1 MKPSVKPIQIS
12 PELAARCDGND
23 QAKRMDKAVRAV
35 LSTPHSVVTKDTAK
49 RKRAREKKDQL
60 SSSGFERMADG
71 FDIQRTAML
80 AMHCQ
85 SGIVSV
91 YAKPPEEFLDR
102 ASRVL
107 KAARKTGVPV
117 IHSQVVFRPG
127 WPEVSSRNKLFA
139 SIKSSPQHRQ
149 RFEGTAGAIHPAL
162 GPETDDIV
170 VTNHRV
176 SSYAGSD
183 LEMILR
189 AKNTETIIMF
199 GIATSGVVLS
209 TLVEAC
215 DADYRVVVI
224 GDCCADLDQ
233 ELHSVLLNKLFPQRA
248 DVLTATDLELAL
260 AHHH

>member
-1 MKPSVKPIQIS
+1 
-12 PELAARCDGND
+12 
-23 QAKRMDKAVRAV
+23 
-35 LSTPHSVVTKDTAK
+35 
-49 RKRAREKKDQL
+49 
-60 SSSGFERMADG
+60 MANG
-71 FDIQRTAML
+71 FDIPHTAML

-91 YAKPPEEFLDR
+91 YAKPPEEFVER
-102 ASRVL
+102 AARVL
-107 KAARKTGVPV
+107 KAARKIGMQV

-149 RFEGTAGAIHPAL
+149 LFEGAAGAIHPAL
-162 GPETDDIV
+162 GPEAGDIL

-176 SSYAGSD
+176 SSFAGSD

-189 AKNTETIIMF
+189 ATNTETIIMF

-215 DADYRVVVI
+215 DADYRVAVI
-224 GDCCADLDQ
+224 RDCCVDLDE
-233 ELHSVLLNKLFPQRA
+233 ELHSALLNKLFPQRA
-248 DVLTATDLELAL
+248 DVLTATEFERAVRDK
-260 AHHH
+260 

>member
-1 MKPSVKPIQIS
+1 M
-12 PELAARCDGND
+12 LN
-23 QAKRMDKAVRAV
+23 
-35 LSTPHSVVTKDTAK
+35 
-49 RKRAREKKDQL
+49 
-60 SSSGFERMADG
+60 G
-71 FDIQRTAML
+71 FDIPRTAVL

-91 YAKPPEEFLDR
+91 HAKPPEGFVDR
-102 ASRVL
+102 AGRVL
-107 KAARKTGVPV
+107 KAARKIGMPV

-139 SIKSSPQHRQ
+139 SIKSSPQHRHL
-149 RFEGTAGAIHPAL
+149 FEGAAGAIHPAL
-162 GPETDDIV
+162 GPETGDVV

-176 SSYAGSD
+176 SSFAGSD

-189 AKNTETIIMF
+189 AMDTESIIMF

-224 GDCCADLDQ
+224 GDCCVDLDE
-233 ELHSVLLNKLFPQRA
+233 ELHSVLLSKLFPQRG
-248 DVLTATDLELAL
+248 DVLTATEFERTVHGRTL
-260 AHHH
+260 

>member
-1 MKPSVKPIQIS
+1 M
-12 PELAARCDGND
+12 LN
-23 QAKRMDKAVRAV
+23 
-35 LSTPHSVVTKDTAK
+35 
-49 RKRAREKKDQL
+49 
-60 SSSGFERMADG
+60 G
-71 FDIQRTAML
+71 FDIPHTAVL

-91 YAKPPEEFLDR
+91 HAKPPEEFVGR
-102 ASRVL
+102 TARVL
-107 KAARKTGVPV
+107 KAARKIGMPV

-149 RFEGTAGAIHPAL
+149 LFEGAAGAIHPAL
-162 GPETDDIV
+162 GPEAGDIV

-176 SSYAGSD
+176 SSFAGSD

-189 AKNTETIIMF
+189 ATDTENIIMF

-215 DADYRVVVI
+215 DADYRVAVI
-224 GDCCADLDQ
+224 VDCCVDLDE
-233 ELHSVLLNKLFPQRA
+233 ELHSVLLSKLFPQRG
-248 DVLTATDLELAL
+248 DVLTATEFERAVHGGTLEA
-260 AHHH
+260 